1 MQTDEWGRT
10 NVSGLYACGEVTGG
24 LHGANRLGGG
34 SLTEPLVFGHR
45 AGKMAVQEKS
55 MGNISDSIYF
65 GISDLKNNSLTI
77 DESET
82 IKKVKEVMWQK
93 VGIERTSRSL
103 EEAADELNLI
113 AINLENENNIQA
125 LQLRDKVRSAWAS
138 AFAASVRKESRGAH
152 KLQDIK
158 EEKKEREGKNRIHRT
173 SIQFTP
179 AASKAEMP

>member
-1 MQTDEWGRT
+1 
-10 NVSGLYACGEVTGG
+10 
-24 LHGANRLGGG
+24 
-34 SLTEPLVFGHR
+34 
-45 AGKMAVQEKS
+45 MAVQEKAI
-55 MGNISDSIYF
+55 GDISDIMDF
-65 GISDLKNNSLTI
+65 GIDELKNSSSKI
-77 DESET
+77 EESEI
-82 IKKVKEVMWQK
+82 IKKIKEVMWQK

-103 EEAADELNLI
+103 KEAADELNLI

-138 AFAASVRKESRGAH
+138 AFAVSVRKESRGAH

-158 EEKKEREGKNRIHRT
+158 EEKKEWEGKNRIHKT